1 MIYAKKA
8 SKKVGV
14 LVRLRNMIPRE
25 AKLQLYKSAIL
36 PNLTYCHIVR
46 HFCKASDARKLE
58 RVQERALRAVYN
70 DRNATY
76 EELLEKGRLS
86 SLENR
91 RLQDILILMY
101 KVKNSLAPE
110 HVCNM
115 FFSKLSIITYEVI
128 FLFQDIILL
137 SMASTASDI

>member
-1 MIYAKKA
+1 
-8 SKKVGV
+8 
-14 LVRLRNMIPRE
+14 MIPRE
-25 AKLQLYKSAIL
+25 AKLQLYKPAIL
-36 PNLTYCHIVR
+36 PNLTYCHIVW

-76 EELLEKGRLS
+76 EELLRKGRLS

-101 KVKNSLAPE
+101 KVKAPE
-110 HVCNM
+110 HLCNIF
-115 FFSKLSIITYEVI
+115 FFSKISIITYEVI
-128 FLFQDIILL
+128 FLFQDITLL
-137 SMASTASDI
+137 SIACTKSRSIGIF

>member
-1 MIYAKKA
+1 MI
-8 SKKVGV
+8 
-14 LVRLRNMIPRE
+14 LRE
-25 AKLQLYKSAIL
+25 AKFQLYKSAIL
-36 PNLTYCHIVR
+36 PNLTYCHLVW

-76 EELLEKGRLS
+76 EEILKKERLS

-110 HVCNM
+110 HVC
-115 FFSKLSIITYEVI
+115 KKK
-128 FLFQDIILL
+128 FQQDKHYNLR
-137 SMASTASDI
+137 SDFPVPR

>member
-1 MIYAKKA
+1 MTVSACT
-8 SKKVGV
+8 
-14 LVRLRNMIPRE
+14 LNRT
-25 AKLQLYKSAIL
+25 LYKSAIL
-36 PNLTYCHIVR
+36 PNLTYCHIVW
-46 HFCKASDARKLE
+46 HVCKASDARKLE
-58 RVQERALRAVYN
+58 RLQERALRAVYN

-101 KVKNSLAPE
+101 NVKNSLAPLSMY
-110 HVCNM
+110 VIY
-115 FFSKLSIITYEVI
+115 FFSKISILTYEVI

-137 SMASTASDI
+137 SMASTDTVSDI